1 MSDKTPDQVLTR
13 IRLTE
18 KTAFLA
24 EARNVYV
31 FEVPVSATKTEVR
44 KAVEEGFGVRV
55 ERVNTLTRAGQ
66 PRRYRQHYGYTQE
79 RKRALVKLHAD
90 DRISLY

>member
-1 MSDKTPDQVLTR
+1 MSNKTPDQVLTR

-24 EARNVYV
+24 EARNVYT
-31 FEVPVSATKTEVR
+31 FEVPLCATKTDIK

-55 ERVNTLTRAGQ
+55 EKVNTLTRVGQ
-66 PRRYRQHYGYTQE
+66 PRRYRQHHGYTQE